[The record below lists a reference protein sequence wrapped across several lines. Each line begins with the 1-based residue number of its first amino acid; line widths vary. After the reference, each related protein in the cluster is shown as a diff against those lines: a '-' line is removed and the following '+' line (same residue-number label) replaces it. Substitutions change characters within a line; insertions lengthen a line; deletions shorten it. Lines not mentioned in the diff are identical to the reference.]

1 MDEYL
6 QYMKTLRSQMNDVED
21 QAAKISVEEQM
32 QLTTI
37 QTMENDLNSAKSETK
52 QLKEDTELMMKAKGQ
67 ICSKILE
74 KQRKFASLESDSS
87 SLTQT
92 FELIQQERANLS
104 TKLMEKSTYYTK
116 VAEDM
121 NAKLQQQQDWVE
133 SKKPSRE
140 LEEHDLVNVRIDEET
155 GQTEGKASIDRDLIM
170 DNLGN
175 GAKKNLMVK
184 LNSAKANLDEISRMK
199 FQLIMENSK
208 AKQFLEQVKCKA
220 SGFKPELREM
230 DIKTLEE
237 EHNALLSDKAG
248 ETEYLQSLLDQIEK
262 LKGISLPVKCACGEE
277 YKVCVDL
284 CVRQNMN

>member
-67 ICSKILE
+67 ICSQILE

-104 TKLMEKSTYYTK
+104 AKFMEKSTYYTK
-116 VAEDM
+116 FAEDM
-121 NAKLQQQQDWVE
+121 NAKLQQQQDWFE

-140 LEEHDLVNVRIDEET
+140 LEEQDLVNVKIDEQT
-155 GQTEGKASIDRDLIM
+155 GQTEGKASIDSDLIM
-170 DNLGN
+170 DNL
-175 GAKKNLMVK
+175 
-184 LNSAKANLDEISRMK
+184 
-199 FQLIMENSK
+199 

-220 SGFKPELREM
+220 SDFKPELREM

-237 EHNALLSDKAG
+237 EHNALLSDIAG
-248 ETEYLQSLLDQIEK
+248 ETEYLQSLLDQIVK

-284 CVRQNMN
+284 CVGRNMN

>member
-92 FELIQQERANLS
+92 FELIQQQRANLS

-140 LEEHDLVNVRIDEET
+140 LEEHDLLSAGLYEPNWT
-155 GQTEGKASIDRDLIM
+155 QQKAITS
-170 DNLGN
+170 
-175 GAKKNLMVK
+175 
-184 LNSAKANLDEISRMK
+184 
-199 FQLIMENSK
+199 
-208 AKQFLEQVKCKA
+208 
-220 SGFKPELREM
+220 
-230 DIKTLEE
+230 
-237 EHNALLSDKAG
+237 
-248 ETEYLQSLLDQIEK
+248 
-262 LKGISLPVKCACGEE
+262 
-277 YKVCVDL
+277 
-284 CVRQNMN
+284 

>member
-1 MDEYL
+1 MEEYL

-21 QAAKISVEEQM
+21 QAAKISVEEQV
-32 QLTTI
+32 QLTAI

-52 QLKEDTELMMKAKGQ
+52 KLQEDTDLMMKAKGQ
-67 ICSKILE
+67 ICSQILE
-74 KQRKFASLESDSS
+74 KQRKIASLESDSS
-87 SLTQT
+87 TLTQT
-92 FELIQQERANLS
+92 LELIQQERANFS
-104 TKLMEKSTYYTK
+104 AKVMEKSTYYSK

-121 NAKLQQQQDWVE
+121 NAKLQQQQDWVR
-133 SKKPSRE
+133 SQKLSRE
-140 LEEHDLVNVRIDEET
+140 LEEHDLVNVRIDEQT
-155 GQTEGKASIDRDLIM
+155 GQTEGKATIDSDLIM
-170 DNLGN
+170 DNLEN

-184 LNSAKANLDEISRMK
+184 LDSAKANLDEISRMK
-199 FQLIMENSK
+199 SKLVMENSK
-208 AKQFLEQVKCKA
+208 TKQFLEQVKCKA
-220 SGFKPELREM
+220 NDFKPELRGM

-284 CVRQNMN
+284 CARQNMQ